1 MFVGV
6 DVYHDPK
13 GKNPSVTALVA
24 AMDTKCTSYFSK
36 VILQKPH
43 QESPDTL
50 QTVFC
55 QAVQAFMKVYNLF

>member
-13 GKNPSVTALVA
+13 RKNPSITALVA

-43 QESPDTL
+43 QESAVTL
-50 QTVFC
+50 QTIFC
-55 QAVQAFMKVYNLF
+55 QAVEAFMKVFNL